1 MKNIRKIILI
11 FYLVLLAN
19 VAYAQ
24 SSNSSKSF
32 FNGAYVGIDVGKA
45 KARDYGHEGSTV
57 VINDN
62 KLNGNIYGLHL
73 GYNFPLTKDFYFSPV
88 FEYKKGQDLS
98 SGWNEQSINGTPS
111 TDCNW
116 CMNTKFNH
124 SASLLGKVGYL
135 LDEKNSINIVG
146 GWTDVNLTRG
156 EQDGPPNNV
165 TTYVIDKLHS
175 IPTYG
180 IGYERIYD
188 DKFSFAVDYRYL
200 KSGTLRSSNNY
211 QNSQEFYSYKQETV
225 TFGIHYRF

>member
-1 MKNIRKIILI
+1 MKKILFI
-11 FYLVLLAN
+11 FLVLLAN

-32 FNGAYVGIDVGKA
+32 FNGAYVGIDAGKA
-45 KARDYGHEGSTV
+45 KARDYGHEGSSV

-73 GYNFPLTKDFYFSPV
+73 GYNFPLSKDFYFSPV
-88 FEYKKGQDLS
+88 LEYKKGQDLK
-98 SGWNEQSINGTPS
+98 SGWNEQSQNGIPS

-156 EQDGPPNNV
+156 EQDGGNNI

-211 QNSQEFYSYKQETV
+211 QNNQEFYSYKQETV
-225 TFGIHYRF
+225 TVGINYRF